1 MSGRTGRTIVIR
13 ACGVLACLGLLAEA
27 AGAQNQAPPSSPGT
41 ATALEGTPTV
51 RVDVSQDGAMRRTLT
66 RTEAAAET
74 LSIRVKDGRLFWAS
88 QGDRP
93 LTLTSAGDM
102 TYLSSA
108 EPGRYVRLRR
118 INDKLTYVEHLDM
131 GSRSVTYWGELRV
144 VLAK

>member
-13 ACGVLACLGLLAEA
+13 ACGVMVSLGLLADVA
-27 AGAQNQAPPSSPGT
+27 RAQNQGPPAIPGN
-41 ATALEGTPTV
+41 ATVLEGTPTV
-51 RVDVSQDGAMRRTLT
+51 RVEVSQEGARRRMLSP
-66 RTEAAAET
+66 TEAAAET
-74 LSIRVKDGRLFWAS
+74 LSIRVKDGRMFWAS

>member
-13 ACGVLACLGLLAEA
+13 ACGVLVCLGLLADA
-27 AGAQNQAPPSSPGT
+27 ARAQNQGPPSIPGN

-51 RVDVSQDGAMRRTLT
+51 RVEVSQDGATRRTLS

-74 LSIRVKDGRLFWAS
+74 LSIRVKDGRMFWAS
-88 QGDRP
+88 RGDRP

-118 INDKLTYVEHLDM
+118 INDKITYVEHLDM

-144 VLAK
+144 VLQK